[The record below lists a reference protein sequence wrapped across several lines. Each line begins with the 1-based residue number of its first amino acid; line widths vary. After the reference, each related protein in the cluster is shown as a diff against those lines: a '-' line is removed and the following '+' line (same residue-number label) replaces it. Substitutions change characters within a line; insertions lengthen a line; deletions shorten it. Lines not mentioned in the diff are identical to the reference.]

1 MSRSRV
7 STALWLAGLAAAGVG
22 VGVAVT
28 VAVLHKSRSTTET
41 PPEPTEVSDGVVHVI
56 APPGGCWQLALG
68 ESDSSP
74 VTRVE
79 QGCGPGDI
87 PIDAD
92 EGLVSLER
100 QPRDWWNLGMRIEVN
115 GVVVRDIRPAPYL
128 GLTVHWSRR
137 FPEKT
142 IHARLTAPDTGCW
155 KATIES
161 EVEKGCGSKDLVLDV
176 QGDINVAIERD
187 PPAAWTWCLNLE
199 ADGKVFQTY
208 GPDSNPQYALGFG
221 YGSSDYPGN
230 TPDAPVP
237 PVTC

>member
-1 MSRSRV
+1 
-7 STALWLAGLAAAGVG
+7 
-22 VGVAVT
+22 
-28 VAVLHKSRSTTET
+28 
-41 PPEPTEVSDGVVHVI
+41 
-56 APPGGCWQLALG
+56 
-68 ESDSSP
+68 
-74 VTRVE
+74 
-79 QGCGPGDI
+79 
-87 PIDAD
+87 
-92 EGLVSLER
+92 
-100 QPRDWWNLGMRIEVN
+100 MRIEVN

-221 YGSSDYPGN
+221 YEVLRLSRQYTGCACPACDLLAVRVLHRVW
-230 TPDAPVP
+230 APCVELQRP
-237 PVTC
+237 AATV